1 MIAGPETG
9 RRILPGMEL
18 PSDFKWRQAA
28 SYAQIPDTICL
39 DGQCVARISQR
50 VDNLKWYVVLDRHL
64 DDRHHKT
71 RFCETQWTGRA
82 GMEQWVIRHQDR
94 LRREVAAILAEKE
107 VGKIKPAG

>member
-1 MIAGPETG
+1 
-9 RRILPGMEL
+9 MEL
-18 PSDFKWRQAA
+18 PPDFKWRQAA

-64 DDRHHKT
+64 DDKQHKT
-71 RFCETQWTGRA
+71 RACENQWTGRS

-94 LRREVAAILAEKE
+94 LRQEVAAILAAKE
-107 VGKIKPAG
+107 AGKIREIDEK